1 LIFTALYEEAKEIIG
16 KSQSME
22 LYAPSLKYHEAI
34 IHNKRF
40 IVFDD
45 GCFLGLQVLGD
56 TVEPC
61 FEGASFYTLQNT
73 IEYAIN

>member
-1 LIFTALYEEAKEIIG
+1 LIFTAIYEEANDIIG

-22 LYAPSLKYHEAI
+22 LYPPSLKYHEAI
-34 IHNKRF
+34 VHNKRY

-56 TVEPC
+56 KVEPC
-61 FEGASFYTLQNT
+61 FEGASFYTL
-73 IEYAIN
+73 